1 MRWKNARK
9 STNVEDRRG
18 LSAVRGPAKIGG
30 GMILIVFVVSLLFG
44 QNPLE
49 ILGLLGGQTGAV
61 EESAPGP
68 PPDDESGEFVS
79 VVLADMEDI
88 WQQIFTSSGERYVP
102 ATLVLFSSAVQ
113 SACGFNTD
121 ATGPFYC
128 PPDQKVYVDLSFMGE
143 LQRLGASGD
152 FALAYV
158 MAHEVGHHVQ
168 NLVGTS
174 ESVRLRQSRS
184 GSAESNRL
192 SVALELQADCFAGV
206 WAHHSQKRGTI
217 SYDADDFQE
226 GLRTASAIGDDH
238 LQRQAGRRVQPES
251 FTHGSSEDRK
261 NWLRR
266 GLDTGDPEACDTF
279 K

>member
-1 MRWKNARK
+1 MRWKNAKK

-18 LSAVRGPAKIGG
+18 SGAVRGTAKIGG
-30 GMILIVFVVSLLFG
+30 GMVLIVFVVSLLLG

-49 ILGLLGGQTGAV
+49 ILGLLGGQSGAAG
-61 EESAPGP
+61 ESAPGP

-88 WQQIFTSSGERYVP
+88 WQQLFTGAGGQYVP
-102 ATLVLFSSAVQ
+102 AKLVLFSSAVE
-113 SACGFNTD
+113 SACGFNTA

-128 PPDQKVYVDLSFMGE
+128 PPDQKVYLDLSFLGE

-158 MAHEVGHHVQ
+158 IAHEVGHHVQ

-174 ESVRLRQSRS
+174 ESVRSGQSRA
-184 GSAESNRL
+184 GSAESNRI
-192 SVALELQADCFAGV
+192 SVALELQADCYAGV

-226 GLRTASAIGDDH
+226 GLRTASVIGDDY

-251 FTHGSSEDRK
+251 FTHGSSEQRAS
-261 NWLRR
+261 WLRR
-266 GLDTGDPEACDTF
+266 GLSTGDVEQCNTF
-279 K
+279 E

>member
-1 MRWKNARK
+1 MRWKNAKK

-18 LSAVRGPAKIGG
+18 SGAVRGTAKIGG

-49 ILGLLGGQTGAV
+49 ILGLLGGQTGAAG
-61 EESAPGP
+61 ESAPGP

-88 WQQIFTSSGERYVP
+88 WQQLFTGAGGQYVP
-102 ATLVLFSSAVQ
+102 AKLVLFSSAVE
-113 SACGFNTD
+113 SACGFNTA

-128 PPDQKVYVDLSFMGE
+128 PPDQKVYLDLSFLGE

-158 MAHEVGHHVQ
+158 IAHEVGHHVQ

-174 ESVRLRQSRS
+174 ESVRSGQSRA

-192 SVALELQADCFAGV
+192 SVALELQADCYAGV

-226 GLRTASAIGDDH
+226 GLRTASVIGDDY

-251 FTHGSSEDRK
+251 FTHGSSEQRAS
-261 NWLRR
+261 WLRR
-266 GLDTGDPEACDTF
+266 GLSTGDVEQCNTF
-279 K
+279 E

>member
-1 MRWKNARK
+1 MRWMNAKK

-18 LSAVRGPAKIGG
+18 SGAVRGTAKIGG
-30 GMILIVFVVSLLFG
+30 GMVLIVFVVSLLLG

-49 ILGLLGGQTGAV
+49 ILGLLGGQSGAAG
-61 EESAPGP
+61 ESAPGP

-88 WQQIFTSSGERYVP
+88 WQQLFTGAGGQYVP
-102 ATLVLFSSAVQ
+102 AKLVLFSSAVE
-113 SACGFNTD
+113 SACGFNTA

-128 PPDQKVYVDLSFMGE
+128 PPDQKVYLDLSFLGE

-158 MAHEVGHHVQ
+158 IAHEVGHHVQ

-174 ESVRLRQSRS
+174 ESVRSGQSRA

-192 SVALELQADCFAGV
+192 SVALELQADCYAGV

-226 GLRTASAIGDDH
+226 GLRTASVIGDDY

-251 FTHGSSEDRK
+251 FTHGSSEQRAS
-261 NWLRR
+261 WLRR
-266 GLDTGDPEACDTF
+266 GLSTGDVEQCNTF
-279 K
+279 E